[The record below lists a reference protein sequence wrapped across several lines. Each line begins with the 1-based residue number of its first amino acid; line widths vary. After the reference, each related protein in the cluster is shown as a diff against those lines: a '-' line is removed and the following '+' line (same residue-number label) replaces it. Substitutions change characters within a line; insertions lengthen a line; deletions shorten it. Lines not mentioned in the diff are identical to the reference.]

1 MCVSEVK
8 VRLGVEADDKELE
21 ELTKLLWADN
31 GIVEY
36 DDELLAEM
44 RAKAFRQDFAW
55 FGVIGP
61 VGGQI
66 EGMVYLAISNFMW
79 SRKSHLEEVMTFV
92 RPEFRKPDRINA
104 LIEFSKKCAIDGGC
118 PLIMGLFTNIRL
130 SGKVHLYRKHYGFPT
145 GAVFTFNSKFD
156 DTEKLGKDFWA
167 MSERGRGKKR
177 HTNGAERH

>member
-1 MCVSEVK
+1 MSEVK

-21 ELTKLLWADN
+21 EMSKLLWADN

-36 DDELLAEM
+36 DDDLLAEM
-44 RAKAFRQDFAW
+44 RAKAFRHDGAI

-61 VGGQI
+61 PGGKI
-66 EGMVYLAISNFMW
+66 EGMVYLAISTFMW
-79 SRKSHLEEVMTFV
+79 TRKPHLEEILSFV

-104 LIEFSKKCAIDGGC
+104 LIEFSKKCAIDGNV

-130 SGKVHLYRKHYGFPT
+130 SGKVHLYRKYFGYPS
-145 GAVFTFNSKFD
+145 GAVFTFNSKFEE
-156 DTEKLGKDFWA
+156 TPKLGKDFWA

-177 HTNGAERH
+177 HVNGHH